1 MTYAS
6 AVDRLFALASELA
19 GPPRKYRL
27 EEMQQLCEALGH
39 PQRRFAS
46 VLIAGTNGKGS
57 TAALLA
63 HILTAAGYR
72 TGLYTSPHLEQV
84 NERIRIS
91 NTSGDL
97 VPIDDAPFADAFGK
111 VEAAAVALQHK
122 GMLPAP
128 PSFFEAVTA
137 TAFVAFSAASIDVAV
152 LEVGMG
158 GRLDATNVVDPL
170 LSVITDISLDHM
182 EYLGATIDAIAR
194 EKAGIIRPSGT
205 LITLPQHPAANQVLG
220 EVAVALKARGVNAA
234 PYLPYLNPTQ
244 AGPRN
249 RYTLSLFDE
258 SIEIDLPLAGSHQQ
272 RNLALAIAAAVE
284 LRNQYS
290 YKLDAAQITH
300 GIRSTRWPARLERI
314 QNDAHADILLDV
326 AHNPAG
332 AWALRSALSHFDPAP
347 PSMTLVFSCLRDKAL
362 DEMAQILFPV
372 FDHVVLTQVSS
383 PRAASLE
390 SLRAAAETIRVSAAE
405 TSNPEEALNLALELT
420 PPTGLIV
427 IAGSVYLA
435 GELRNKVV
443 RS

>member
-27 EEMQQLCEALGH
+27 EEMQRLCEALGH
-39 PQRRFAS
+39 PERRFPS

-63 HILTAAGYR
+63 HMLTAAGYR

-91 NTSGDL
+91 NVSGEL
-97 VPIDDAPFADAFGK
+97 VPIEDDPFADAFAK
-111 VEAAAVALQHK
+111 VEAAAVALQRT
-122 GMLPAP
+122 GVLPAP

-137 TAFVAFSAASIDVAV
+137 TAFVAFAEARIEIAV

-158 GRLDATNVVDPL
+158 GRLDATNIVDPL

-194 EKAGIIRPSGT
+194 EKAGIIRPNGT
-205 LITLPQHPAANQVLG
+205 LVTLPQHPAANQVLG
-220 EVAVALKARGVNAA
+220 EVAVSLHARGVNAA
-234 PYLPYLNPTQ
+234 AYIPYLNPKQ
-244 AGPRN
+244 VGARN
-249 RYTLSLFDE
+249 QYTLSVLDE
-258 SIEIDLPLAGSHQQ
+258 TIEVDLPLPGSHQQ
-272 RNLALAIAAAVE
+272 RNLALAIAAAIE
-284 LRNQYS
+284 LRNHYG
-290 YKLDAAQITH
+290 YKLEPAHIAA
-300 GIRSTRWPARLERI
+300 GIRATRWPARLERI
-314 QNDAHADILLDV
+314 QHDSHADILIDV

-332 AWALRSALSHFDPAP
+332 AWSLRSALSHLDPAP

-362 DEMAQILFPV
+362 HEMAQILFPA
-372 FDHVVLTQVSS
+372 FHHVVLTQVDS

-390 SLRAAAETIRVSAAE
+390 RLRAAADSIQANVTEA
-405 TSNPEEALNLALELT
+405 SNPEDALNLALELT
-420 PPTGLIV
+420 PPTGLV
-427 IAGSVYLA
+427 VVAGSVYLA
-435 GELRNKVV
+435 GQLRSKAI
-443 RS
+443 RP

>member
-6 AVDRLFALASELA
+6 AVDRLFALAAELA

-27 EEMQQLCEALGH
+27 EEMQRLSEALGH
-39 PQRRFAS
+39 PQRRFPS

-63 HILTAAGYR
+63 NILNTAGYR

-84 NERIRIS
+84 NERIRFS
-91 NTSGDL
+91 NAAGEIA
-97 VPIDDAPFADAFGK
+97 PIQDEPFADAFAK
-111 VEAAAVALQHK
+111 VEAAAVALQRN
-122 GMLPAP
+122 GALPAP

-137 TAFVAFSAASIDVAV
+137 TAFVAFAEAHVDIAIV
-152 LEVGMG
+152 EVGMG

-194 EKAGIIRPSGT
+194 EKAGILRHNGI

-220 EVAVALKARGVNAA
+220 EIAVSLNVRGVNAA
-234 PYLPYLNPTQ
+234 AYIPYINPTQ
-244 AGPRN
+244 TGPHN
-249 RYTLSLFDE
+249 HYSLSVLDDT
-258 SIEIDLPLAGSHQQ
+258 IDIHLPLAGSHQQ

-284 LRNQYS
+284 LRNHYG
-290 YKLDAAQITH
+290 YKLGASEFAL
-300 GIRSTRWPARLERI
+300 GIRATRWPARLERI
-314 QNDAHADILLDV
+314 QHDTHADILLDV

-347 PSMTLVFSCLRDKAL
+347 PAMTLVFSCLRDKAL
-362 DEMAQILFPV
+362 LEMAQILFPA
-372 FDHVVLTQVSS
+372 FHHVVLTTVAS
-383 PRAASLE
+383 PRAASLQ
-390 SLRAAAETIRVSAAE
+390 SLREAAASVQTNAAE
-405 TSNPEEALNLALELT
+405 ASSPEEALNLALELT
-420 PPTGLIV
+420 PPTGLVV

-435 GELRNKVV
+435 GQLRA
-443 RS
+443 RAMRA

>member
-27 EEMQQLCEALGH
+27 EEMHQLCEALGH
-39 PQRRFAS
+39 PERRYAS
-46 VLIAGTNGKGS
+46 ILIAGTNGKGS

-63 HILTAAGYR
+63 HILSSAGYR

-91 NTSGDL
+91 NTSGEL
-97 VPIDDAPFADAFGK
+97 VPIKDEPFSDAFAK

-122 GMLPAP
+122 GELPAP

-137 TAFVAFSAASIDVAV
+137 TAFVAFAAANIEIAV

-194 EKAGIIRPSGT
+194 EKAGIIRPNGI
-205 LITLPQHPAANQVLG
+205 LVTLPQHPAANQVLG
-220 EVAVALKARGVNAA
+220 EVAVSLNARGVNAA
-234 PYLPYLNPTQ
+234 AYIPYLNPRQ
-244 AGPRN
+244 IGSRN
-249 RYTLSLFDE
+249 RYSLNILDE
-258 SIEIDLPLAGSHQQ
+258 IIDIDLPLSGSHQQ

-284 LRNQYS
+284 LRKHYG
-290 YKLDAAQITH
+290 YKLEPAEIAR
-300 GIRSTRWPARLERI
+300 GILATRWPARLERI
-314 QNDAHADILLDV
+314 QHDAHADILIDV

-332 AWALRSALSHFDPAP
+332 AWTLRSALSHFDPAP
-347 PSMTLVFSCLRDKAL
+347 PSMTLIFSCLRDKAL
-362 DEMAQILFPV
+362 DEMAQILFPA
-372 FDHVVLTQVSS
+372 FDQIILTQVPT
-383 PRAASLE
+383 PRAATLE
-390 SLRAAAETIRVSAAE
+390 SLRNAAASIHIQASEAA
-405 TSNPEEALNLALELT
+405 NPEQALKLALERT

-435 GELRNKVV
+435 GELRSKAI

>member
-27 EEMQQLCEALGH
+27 EEMQRLCEALHH
-39 PQRRFAS
+39 PERRFAS

-63 HILTAAGYR
+63 HMLAAAGYR

-91 NTSGDL
+91 NASAEL
-97 VPIDDAPFADAFGK
+97 VPILDEPFADAFGK
-111 VEAAAVALQHK
+111 VEAASVVLQHK
-122 GMLPAP
+122 GVLPAP

-137 TAFVAFSAASIDVAV
+137 TAFVAFAEARVEIAV

-182 EYLGATIDAIAR
+182 EYLGATIEAIAR
-194 EKAGIIRPSGT
+194 EKAGILRPNGT

-220 EVAVALKARGVNAA
+220 EVAVSLNVRGVNAA
-234 PYLPYLNPTQ
+234 AYIPYINPTQ
-244 AGPRN
+244 TGPRN
-249 RYTLSLFDE
+249 QYTLSVLDDT
-258 SIEIDLPLAGSHQQ
+258 IDVNLPLAGSHQQ
-272 RNLALAIAAAVE
+272 RNLALALAAAVE
-284 LRNQYS
+284 LRNCYS
-290 YKLDAAQITH
+290 YRLSPAQIAL
-300 GIRSTRWPARLERI
+300 GIRATRWPARLERI
-314 QNDAHADILLDV
+314 QHDSHADILIDV

-347 PSMTLVFSCLRDKAL
+347 PAMTLVFSCLRDKAL
-362 DEMAQILFPV
+362 DEMAQILFPA
-372 FDHVVLTQVSS
+372 FHHVVLTTLGS
-383 PRAASLE
+383 PRAASIQ
-390 SLRAAAETIRVSAAE
+390 SLREAAASVHSHTAE
-405 TSNPEEALNLALELT
+405 ASSPEEALKLALELT
-420 PPTGLIV
+420 PPTGLVV

-435 GELRNKVV
+435 GALRHKAMHP
-443 RS
+443 

>member
-27 EEMQQLCEALGH
+27 EEMRQLCEALGH
-39 PQRRFAS
+39 PERRFAS

-63 HILTAAGYR
+63 SILTAAGYR

-91 NTSGDL
+91 NTSGIL
-97 VPIDDAPFADAFGK
+97 EPIPDEPFSDAFAK
-111 VEAAAVALQHK
+111 VEAAAVTLQHN
-122 GMLPAP
+122 GLLPAP

-137 TAFVAFSAASIDVAV
+137 TAFVAFAQARIDVAV

-194 EKAGIIRPSGT
+194 EKAGILRPNGI
-205 LITLPQHPAANQVLG
+205 LVTLPQHPSANHVLG
-220 EVAVALKARGVNAA
+220 GVAMSLNARGVNAA
-234 PYLPYLNPTQ
+234 AYIPYLNPTHT
-244 AGPRN
+244 GPRN
-249 RYTLSLFDE
+249 HYTLNVLDE
-258 SIEIDLPLAGSHQQ
+258 SIDIDLPLAGSHQQ

-290 YKLDAAQITH
+290 YKITAAEIAR
-300 GIRSTRWPARLERI
+300 GIRATQWPARLERI
-314 QNDAHADILLDV
+314 QHDTHADILIDV

-332 AWALRSALSHFDPAP
+332 AWALRSALSHFDPPP

-362 DEMAQILFPV
+362 GEMAQILFPA
-372 FDHVVLTQVSS
+372 FDRVVLTTVPS
-383 PRAASLE
+383 PRAVSLE
-390 SLRAAAETIRVSAAE
+390 DLRAAATAAQIQAVE
-405 TSNPEEALNLALELT
+405 ASHPEQALDLALELT
-420 PPTGLIV
+420 PHTGLVV

-435 GELRNKVV
+435 GALRKKAM
-443 RS
+443 RA

>member
-6 AVDRLFALASELA
+6 AVDRLFALATELA

-27 EEMQQLCEALGH
+27 EEMRQLCQALGQ

-63 HILTAAGYR
+63 HILTAAGYH

-91 NTSGDL
+91 NPSGEL
-97 VPIDDAPFADAFGK
+97 APIEDGPFAEAFAK
-111 VEAAAVALQHK
+111 VEAAAVALQHN
-122 GMLPAP
+122 GGLPGP

-137 TAFVAFSAASIDVAV
+137 TAFVAFAATGVDIAV

-158 GRLDATNVVDPL
+158 GRLDATNIVDPL

-194 EKAGIIRPSGT
+194 EKAGIIRPNGT

-220 EVAVALKARGVNAA
+220 EVAVSLNARGVNAA
-234 PYLPYLNPTQ
+234 AYIPHLTPRHIS
-244 AGPRN
+244 PRN
-249 RYTLSLFDE
+249 HYTLAVLDE
-258 SIEIDLPLAGSHQQ
+258 EIEVDLPLAGSHQQ
-272 RNLALAIAAAVE
+272 RNLALALAAAVQ

-290 YKLDAAQITH
+290 YNIGAGEILR
-300 GIRSTRWPARLERI
+300 GIRSTRWPARLERFHH
-314 QNDAHADILLDV
+314 DSHADILIDV

-332 AWALRSALSHFDPAP
+332 AWALRSAISHFDPAP

-362 DEMAQILFPV
+362 NEMAQILFPA

-383 PRAASLE
+383 PRAATLE
-390 SLRAAAETIRVSAAE
+390 SLRAAAESAHVHAAE
-405 TSNPEEALNLALELT
+405 ASDPEHALNLALEVT

-435 GELRNKVV
+435 GELRGKAM